1 MGTQNDKLASVPL
14 ADAIDRFIQRIGLS
28 IAWVYVVLV
37 LVIMLQVILRKGF
50 SSGLIALE
58 ELQWHLY
65 ATGVMF
71 GLSYA
76 QTTNSHIRVDLF
88 YTKLRARTRRI
99 IEVVSIPLLV
109 MPFIVII
116 FMHSLDFVV
125 DSWRINEH
133 SDAPSGLPW
142 RWLIKSVIPVSFAL
156 LGLAVL
162 SRFIRDLT
170 LLIKGND

>member
-1 MGTQNDKLASVPL
+1 MTEQDKLPPVPL
-14 ADAIDRFIQRIGLS
+14 ADALDRFIQRIGLT
-28 IAWVYVVLV
+28 IGWVFVL
-37 LVIMLQVILRKGF
+37 LVAVIILQIVLRKGF
-50 SSGLIALE
+50 SSGLIVLE

-88 YTKLRARTRRI
+88 YTSFRAKTKRI
-99 IEVVSIPLLV
+99 IEVIGILTLIL
-109 MPFIVII
+109 PFIAIV
-116 FMHSLDFVV
+116 FLHSLDFVA

-142 RWLIKSVIPVSFAL
+142 RWLIKSVIPLSFAL
-156 LGLAVL
+156 LALAVV
-162 SRFIRDLT
+162 SRLIRDLT
-170 LLIKGND
+170 LLFRGDD

>member
-1 MGTQNDKLASVPL
+1 MTEQDKLPPVPL
-14 ADAIDRFIQRIGLS
+14 ADALDRFIQRIGLT
-28 IAWVYVVLV
+28 IGWVFVL
-37 LVIMLQVILRKGF
+37 LVAVIILQIVLRKGF
-50 SSGLIALE
+50 ASGLIVLE

-88 YTKLRARTRRI
+88 YTSFRAKTKRI
-99 IEVVSIPLLV
+99 IEVIGILTLIL
-109 MPFIVII
+109 PFIAIV
-116 FMHSLDFVV
+116 FLHSLDFVA

-156 LGLAVL
+156 LALAVV
-162 SRFIRDLT
+162 SRLIRDLT
-170 LLIKGND
+170 LLFRGDD